1 MLGDDY
7 MAWPEVYYKKA
18 LQGLAY
24 GLYVDFD
31 KAKANRLF
39 YEDSVEKLEGEII
52 AQKGKINVKDFIFC
66 AGSVAGH
73 VLECAD
79 RDDGNEGFNDCCGG
93 LYQFKKFVDGI

>member
-1 MLGDDY
+1 M
-7 MAWPEVYYKKA
+7 MRCPEAYYKKA

-24 GLYVDFD
+24 GIYVDFD
-31 KAKANRLF
+31 KSKATRLF
-39 YEDSVEKLEGEII
+39 YEDSVEKLENEII
-52 AQKGKINVKDFIFC
+52 THKKNVSIENFMFY

-79 RDDGNEGFNDCCGG
+79 RDDGIDGFNACSGG